1 MKLICTALAATAVAL
16 ALTAGASPA
25 VLPKLTGTVG
35 PGFTITL
42 KRGTAP
48 VRALKAG
55 FYNLTVADK
64 ASIHNFQIEGPGL
77 DRAVTTVSFTGT
89 KTVRIHLRRGTYKYY
104 CKPHEASMFGHFK
117 VT

>member
-1 MKLICTALAATAVAL
+1 MKLICTALIAAAAVL
-16 ALTAGASPA
+16 IPTAGAAPKA
-25 VLPKLTGTVG
+25 LPKLTGTVG

-42 KRGTAP
+42 KRGTAR
-48 VRALKAG
+48 VRMLKAG
-55 FYNLTVADK
+55 FYNLTVLDK

-104 CKPHEASMFGHFK
+104 CAPHESSMFGNFK